1 MTPEALK
8 LARLLSKSD
17 TSVSEV
23 LEVCPLKVF
32 VGPGS
37 FSELDDEA
45 WEAHAGGVFAM
56 LELEPRPIAPG
67 TMAKIQEDLL
77 ANRTV
82 LIVAPTREVL
92 DHARREITAW
102 YSMRRGAVQ

>member
-1 MTPEALK
+1 MTPDALN

-17 TSVSEV
+17 TSVSDV
-23 LEVCPLKVF
+23 LEVCPFRVF

-37 FSELDDEA
+37 FSELDTEA

-56 LELEPRPIAPG
+56 LELEPRPIASG
-67 TMAKIQEDLL
+67 AMVKIQEDLL
-77 ANRTV
+77 ANKTV

-102 YSMRRGAVQ
+102 YSMRRGVVP

>member
-1 MTPEALK
+1 
-8 LARLLSKSD
+8 
-17 TSVSEV
+17 
-23 LEVCPLKVF
+23 
-32 VGPGS
+32 
-37 FSELDDEA
+37 
-45 WEAHAGGVFAM
+45 
-56 LELEPRPIAPG
+56 
-67 TMAKIQEDLL
+67 MAKIQEDLL